1 MRVVDYKTGRVL
13 DEDIFIDDD
22 NAEKIAKSIFDPET
36 KQRPKIAFQFYIYD
50 MLMKGRKEIEG
61 KRLYNCVYS
70 TSRLF
75 NRLPEAVP
83 LNQLFYEQVSAL
95 LKETLDKMCD
105 PTVNFT
111 RTSDEEHVCK
121 YCDFKMICGR

>member
-1 MRVVDYKTGRVL
+1 
-13 DEDIFIDDD
+13 
-22 NAEKIAKSIFDPET
+22 
-36 KQRPKIAFQFYIYD
+36 

-75 NRLPEAVP
+75 NSLPEAVP